1 METFVTDD
9 LYAVRNINM
18 CKSTTLEATI
28 PTHLDDGDRRG
39 YIHFLETYTLAEGA
53 HECAYSF
60 GQVDVLEGYTAIE
73 GTCSDT
79 VNGLGYGDFCQLRAA
94 EFSDHTT
101 SSSLFSEKTRCPILV
116 TWLGITALGIVLIS
130 A

>member
-1 METFVTDD
+1 M
-9 LYAVRNINM
+9 R
-18 CKSTTLEATI
+18 KSTTLEATI

-39 YIHFLETYTLAEGA
+39 YIHFLETRTLAEGA

-79 VNGLGYGDFCQLRAA
+79 VNGLGYGDFCQLPAKAA
-94 EFSDHTT
+94 SGIMWQFSDHTT
-101 SSSLFSEKTRCPILV
+101 SSRWLSENTR
-116 TWLGITALGIVLIS
+116 
-130 A
+130 